1 MRVFRVGGFRVWGF
15 RGYQRVLWRGGGGG
29 VLGARAL
36 RTECWVGRVP
46 VSCRVLYCIT
56 NNINTNVTIIITITS
71 ITIITIITI
80 ITVNFIITIL

>member
-1 MRVFRVGGFRVWGF
+1 MEGLGFGGSGVIRGF
-15 RGYQRVLWRGGGGG
+15 CGGGGGG

-71 ITIITIITI
+71 ITSITIITIITI